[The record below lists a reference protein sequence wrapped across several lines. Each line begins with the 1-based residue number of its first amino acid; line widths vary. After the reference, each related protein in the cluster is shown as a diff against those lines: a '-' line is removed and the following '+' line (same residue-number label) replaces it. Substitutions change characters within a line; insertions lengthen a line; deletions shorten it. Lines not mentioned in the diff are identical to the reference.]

1 MPDGQKTTAELLKWA
16 AAADT
21 LDHIKSLRRHSE
33 RSMLERFL
41 VLAAGAGHLDVVQ
54 YLVEEG
60 VAPNTRLKHIGT
72 PLRVS
77 GDHGRTDVMHF
88 LFSLRKAP

>member
-1 MPDGQKTTAELLKWA
+1 LLKWA

-54 YLVEEG
+54 YLAEEG
-60 VAPNTRLKHIGT
+60 VDFDIWLEYMGT
-72 PLRVS
+72 PHSVANAY
-77 GDHGRTDVMHF
+77 GRTDVMRF
-88 LFSLRKAP
+88 ILSLRREA